1 MPAVERRV
9 EGTAAMNIGQL
20 ARLAGVPIDTVRYY
34 ERNGLL
40 PTPARRTSGYRNYQ
54 ASDVERLRFVRRA
67 KVLGF
72 SLTEIGELL
81 QLWELRTNGAAEFKA
96 VATARLAEVDH
107 KLDELARLRGGLHR
121 LLASATSDLRRCPVL
136 QSLSEEP

>member
-1 MPAVERRV
+1 
-9 EGTAAMNIGQL
+9 MNIGQL

-40 PTPARRTSGYRNYQ
+40 PLPERRASGYRNYQ

-72 SLTEIGELL
+72 TLTEVRELL
-81 QLWELRTNGAAEFKA
+81 QLWDLRVDGSADFKA
-96 VATARLAEVDH
+96 AVTARLANVDH
-107 KLDELARLRGGLHR
+107 KLDDLARLRRGLHR
-121 LLASATSDLRRCPVL
+121 LLASGSTELRRCPVL
-136 QSLSEEP
+136 QSLADEP

>member
-1 MPAVERRV
+1 
-9 EGTAAMNIGQL
+9 MNIGQL

-40 PTPARRTSGYRNYQ
+40 PLPARRASGYRNYQ

-72 SLTEIGELL
+72 NLTGIREML
-81 QLWELRTNGAAEFKA
+81 QLWELLADGGAEFEGS
-96 VATARLAEVDH
+96 VAARLAEVDH
-107 KLDELARLRGGLHR
+107 KLDDLVRLREGLQR
-121 LLASATSDLRRCPVL
+121 LLAPGSAELRRCPVL
-136 QSLSEEP
+136 QSLADEP

>member
-1 MPAVERRV
+1 
-9 EGTAAMNIGQL
+9 MNIGQL

-40 PTPARRTSGYRNYQ
+40 PLPARRASGYRNYQ

-72 SLTEIGELL
+72 TLTEIRDLL
-81 QLWELRTNGAAEFKA
+81 QLWDLRGEGAAEFKA
-96 VATARLAEVDH
+96 AVSAHLAEVDH
-107 KLDELARLRGGLHR
+107 RLDELARLRGGLHR
-121 LLASATSDLRRCPVL
+121 LLGANSAELRRCPVL

>member
-1 MPAVERRV
+1 
-9 EGTAAMNIGQL
+9 MNIGQL

-40 PTPARRTSGYRNYQ
+40 PLPARRASGYRNYQ

-72 SLTEIGELL
+72 TLTEIRDLL
-81 QLWELRTNGAAEFKA
+81 ELWELRGKDAAELKA
-96 VATARLAEVDH
+96 AVSARLAEVDH
-107 KLDELARLRGGLHR
+107 RLDELARLRGGLHR
-121 LLASATSDLRRCPVL
+121 LLDANSAELRRCPVL
-136 QSLSEEP
+136 QSLADEP

>member
-1 MPAVERRV
+1 
-9 EGTAAMNIGQL
+9 MNIGQL

-40 PTPARRTSGYRNYQ
+40 PLPERRASGYRNYQ

-72 SLTEIGELL
+72 TLTEVRELL
-81 QLWELRTNGAAEFKA
+81 QLWDLRVDGSADFKA
-96 VATARLAEVDH
+96 AVTARLANVEH
-107 KLDELARLRGGLHR
+107 KLDDLTRLRGGLHS
-121 LLASATSDLRRCPVL
+121 LLASGSTELRRCPVL
-136 QSLSEEP
+136 QSLADEP